1 MKSSLKFWITAT
13 YALLFI
19 CLSSGIASAADF
31 PKAKWWKGNT
41 HTHTFWSDGQ
51 DYPEMV
57 ADCYKQLGY
66 NFLVLS
72 DHNVLSQGMRWAK
85 VNKRHTEGDLHE
97 KYIKR
102 FGNDWVETRLVD
114 DRKQVRIKPLNEFRH
129 LLEESNK
136 FMLIQ
141 GEELTADARVHVN
154 GINTIERIGAQGGKT
169 KAEILQNNINAVL
182 EQEKRTGQQ
191 MLLHINHPNWH
202 WTFTAEDI
210 MTTLG
215 EQFFELYNAG
225 GTSCNNPGDENHV
238 STERMWDIILAMR
251 LGVLNLPVMYG
262 IGSDDSHTY
271 HKKGAG
277 FGQPGRAW
285 IMVRST
291 HLTPEYLINAME
303 AGDFYTSNGLTLKDV
318 QFDGKTL
325 KVEIDPKPDVSYTIR
340 FIGTKKAFDT
350 KTTEH
355 KYKNGKNDRIAKK
368 YSDEIG
374 IVLKE
379 SKGSS
384 AEYTLTGD
392 ELYVRAT
399 VISNK
404 PKDNPH
410 FTGELET
417 AWVQPVIL
425 NAKTK

>member
-1 MKSSLKFWITAT
+1 MKNSFKSWLTVTI
-13 YALLFI
+13 ALLAF
-19 CLSSGIASAADF
+19 CLSSSLADSAVKS
-31 PKAKWWKGNT
+31 KAKWWKGNT
-41 HTHTFWSDGQ
+41 HTHSFWSDGQ
-51 DYPEMV
+51 EYPEMV
-57 ADCYKQLGY
+57 ADWYKQHGY

-72 DHNVLSQGMRWAK
+72 DHNVLSQGLRWVD
-85 VNKRHTEGDLHE
+85 VNERHNDGDIHE

-102 FGNDWVETRLVD
+102 FGTDWVETRLID
-114 DRKQVRIKPLNEFRH
+114 DKKQVRIKPLNEFRH
-129 LLEESNK
+129 LLEDAGK
-136 FMLIQ
+136 FMMIQ

-154 GINTIERIGAQGGKT
+154 AINSIERIGPKGGKT

-202 WTFTAEDI
+202 WTFTPENI
-210 MTTLG
+210 FPVIG

-271 HKKGAG
+271 HKTGAG

-285 IMVRST
+285 VMVRST
-291 HLTPEYLINAME
+291 HLTPEYIINAME
-303 AGDFYTSNGLTLKDV
+303 AGDFYTSNGLTLKDI

-325 KVEIDPKPDVSYTIR
+325 KVEIDAKEGVSYTTR
-340 FIGTKKAFDT
+340 FIGTKKRFDT
-350 KTTEH
+350 ETTEH
-355 KYKNGKNDRIAKK
+355 KYKVGEKDYVTQI

-379 SKGSS
+379 SKGSQ
-384 AEYTLTGD
+384 AEYTFTGD

-399 VISNK
+399 VVSSK

-410 FTGELET
+410 FEGEMET
-417 AWVQPVIL
+417 AWVQPVL
-425 NAKTK
+425 LGVKK